1 MRNDVRGRG
10 VSMADGVKWI
20 KFMIGCTDGSSFKR
34 MRNAKIGGV
43 DYRDKL
49 EAIWFELLDFAGVC
63 NHGGAFIDD
72 REIPYSNIAD
82 IATQI
87 SRTEEELELCM
98 QFYINTGMVEIIDN
112 IYMLSNWSKY
122 QNNDYLTD
130 KREYDRIKQQEYR
143 ARQKAIVE
151 NQKQVQ
157 QLPTTFDEN
166 NEKNEDEEKNVK
178 NVNDLSMTNVKNSS
192 YSISISYIYNNIKE
206 MYIKCGYKTKLH
218 KTNTIKKLTTICN
231 NKDKKKRLHPLLVLM
246 SYGVYLAECR
256 DSHKESDYVKQSD
269 TFLTSMVYDYAEQ
282 VEGFEERVVQK
293 YGENWKKYRLVE

>member
-1 MRNDVRGRG
+1 
-10 VSMADGVKWI
+10 MADGVKWI

-49 EAIWFELLDFAGVC
+49 EAIWFELLDFAGMC

-166 NEKNEDEEKNVK
+166 NEKNDNEEKNVK

-206 MYIKCGYKTKLH
+206 MYIKCGYNTKLH

-246 SYGVYLAECR
+246 AYGVYLAECR
-256 DSHKESDYVKQSD
+256 DSHKEIEFVKQSD

-293 YGENWKKYRLVE
+293 YGENWKKYRLVD

>member
-1 MRNDVRGRG
+1 
-10 VSMADGVKWI
+10 MADGVKWI

-49 EAIWFELLDFAGVC
+49 EAIWFELLDFAGMC

-157 QLPTTFDEN
+157 QLPTTFAEN

-178 NVNDLSMTNVKNSS
+178 NVNDLSMTNVKNST

-206 MYIKCGYKTKLH
+206 MYIKCGYNKKLRKTD
-218 KTNTIKKLTTICN
+218 TIKKLKTICN

-246 SYGVYLAECR
+246 AYGVYLAECR
-256 DSHKESDYVKQSD
+256 DSHKETDFVKQSD

-293 YGENWKKYRLVE
+293 YGENWEKYRLVE

>member
-1 MRNDVRGRG
+1 
-10 VSMADGVKWI
+10 MADGVKWI

-49 EAIWFELLDFAGVC
+49 EAIWFELLDFAGMC

-143 ARQKAIVE
+143 ARQKAIIE
-151 NQKQVQ
+151 SQKQVQ
-157 QLPTTFDEN
+157 QLPTSFDEN
-166 NEKNEDEEKNVK
+166 NEKNENEEKNVK

-192 YSISISYIYNNIKE
+192 YSISISYIYNNIKD
-206 MYIKCGYKTKLH
+206 MYIKCGYKSKLH
-218 KTNTIKKLTTICN
+218 KTDTIKKLKTICN

-246 SYGVYLAECR
+246 AYGVYLAECR
-256 DSHKESDYVKQSD
+256 DSHKETDFVKQSD

-293 YGENWKKYRLVE
+293 YGENWEKYRLVE

>member
-1 MRNDVRGRG
+1 
-10 VSMADGVKWI
+10 MADGVKWI

-49 EAIWFELLDFAGVC
+49 EAIWFELLDFAGMC

-157 QLPTTFDEN
+157 QLPTSFDEN
-166 NEKNEDEEKNVK
+166 NEKNGDEEKNVK

-192 YSISISYIYNNIKE
+192 YSISISYIYNNIKD
-206 MYIKCGYKTKLH
+206 MYIKCGYKSKLH
-218 KTNTIKKLTTICN
+218 KTDTIKKLKTICN

-246 SYGVYLAECR
+246 AYGVYLAECR
-256 DSHKESDYVKQSD
+256 DSHKETNFVKQSD

-293 YGENWKKYRLVE
+293 YGENWGKYRLVE

>member
-1 MRNDVRGRG
+1 
-10 VSMADGVKWI
+10 MADGVKWI

-49 EAIWFELLDFAGVC
+49 EAIWFELLDFAGMC

-143 ARQKAIVE
+143 ARQKAIIE

-166 NEKNEDEEKNVK
+166 NEKKQPVMIHRAILGSFERFIGILLEHTAGELPFWLAHTQVAIIPIAESHNAYAKEIEAALLDLGADSKVFNKNETLNKRIRTAEKEHIPM
-178 NVNDLSMTNVKNSS
+178 L
-192 YSISISYIYNNIKE
+192 I
-206 MYIKCGYKTKLH
+206 
-218 KTNTIKKLTTICN
+218 
-231 NKDKKKRLHPLLVLM
+231 VL
-246 SYGVYLAECR
+246 GDAE
-256 DSHKESDYVKQSD
+256 
-269 TFLTSMVYDYAEQ
+269 
-282 VEGFEERVVQK
+282 VEGRKVAIRDRVKREQSEASLEQFYELIKSKINEVTF
-293 YGENWKKYRLVE
+293 

>member
-1 MRNDVRGRG
+1 
-10 VSMADGVKWI
+10 MADGVKWI

-49 EAIWFELLDFAGVC
+49 EAIWFELLDFAGMC

-143 ARQKAIVE
+143 ARQKAIIE

-206 MYIKCGYKTKLH
+206 MYIKCGYKSKLH
-218 KTNTIKKLTTICN
+218 KTDTIKKLKTICN

-246 SYGVYLAECR
+246 AYGVYLAECR
-256 DSHKESDYVKQSD
+256 DSHKETDFVKQSD

-293 YGENWKKYRLVE
+293 YGENWEKYRLVE

>member
-1 MRNDVRGRG
+1 
-10 VSMADGVKWI
+10 MADGVKWI

-49 EAIWFELLDFAGVC
+49 EAIWFELLDFAGMC

-166 NEKNEDEEKNVK
+166 NEKNENEEKNVK

-206 MYIKCGYKTKLH
+206 MYIKCGYKSKLH
-218 KTNTIKKLTTICN
+218 KTDTIKKLKTICN
-231 NKDKKKRLHPLLVLM
+231 NKDKAKRLHPLLVLM
-246 SYGVYLAECR
+246 AYGVYLAECR

-293 YGENWKKYRLVE
+293 YGENWQKYRLVE

>member
-1 MRNDVRGRG
+1 M
-10 VSMADGVKWI
+10 
-20 KFMIGCTDGSSFKR
+20 
-34 MRNAKIGGV
+34 
-43 DYRDKL
+43 
-49 EAIWFELLDFAGVC
+49 C

-143 ARQKAIVE
+143 ARQKAIIE

-157 QLPTTFDEN
+157 QLPTSFDEN
-166 NEKNEDEEKNVK
+166 NEKNENEEKNVK

-206 MYIKCGYKTKLH
+206 MYIKCGYKPKLH
-218 KTNTIKKLTTICN
+218 KTDTIKKLKTICN

-246 SYGVYLAECR
+246 AYGVYLAECR
-256 DSHKESDYVKQSD
+256 DSHKEIEFVKQSD

-293 YGENWKKYRLVE
+293 YGENWGKYRLVE

>member
-1 MRNDVRGRG
+1 
-10 VSMADGVKWI
+10 MADGVKWI

-49 EAIWFELLDFAGVC
+49 EAIWFELLDFAGMC

-151 NQKQVQ
+151 SQKQVQ
-157 QLPTTFDEN
+157 QLSSTFDEN
-166 NEKNEDEEKNVK
+166 NEKNENEEKNVK

-206 MYIKCGYKTKLH
+206 MYTKCGYKTKLH
-218 KTNTIKKLTTICN
+218 KTDTIKKLKTICN

-246 SYGVYLAECR
+246 AYGVYLAECR
-256 DSHKESDYVKQSD
+256 DSHKESDFVKQSD

-293 YGENWKKYRLVE
+293 YGENWQKYRLVE

>member
-1 MRNDVRGRG
+1 
-10 VSMADGVKWI
+10 MADGVKWI

-49 EAIWFELLDFAGVC
+49 EAIWFELLDFAGMC

-130 KREYDRIKQQEYR
+130 KREYDLIKQQEYR

-157 QLPTTFDEN
+157 QLPTSFDEN
-166 NEKNEDEEKNVK
+166 NEKNDNEEKNVK

-206 MYIKCGYKTKLH
+206 MYIKCGYNTKLH

-246 SYGVYLAECR
+246 AYGVYLAECR
-256 DSHKESDYVKQSD
+256 DSHKEIEFVKQSD

-293 YGENWKKYRLVE
+293 YGENWKKYRLVD

>member
-1 MRNDVRGRG
+1 
-10 VSMADGVKWI
+10 MADGVKWI

-49 EAIWFELLDFAGVC
+49 EAIWFELLDFAGMC

-143 ARQKAIVE
+143 ARQKAIIE

-157 QLPTTFDEN
+157 QLPTSFDEN
-166 NEKNEDEEKNVK
+166 NEKNENEEKNVK

-206 MYIKCGYKTKLH
+206 MYIKCGYNKKLRKTD
-218 KTNTIKKLTTICN
+218 TIKKLKTICN

-256 DSHKESDYVKQSD
+256 DSHKETDFVKQSD

-282 VEGFEERVVQK
+282 VEGFEERVMQK
-293 YGENWKKYRLVE
+293 YGENWEKYRLVE

>member
-1 MRNDVRGRG
+1 
-10 VSMADGVKWI
+10 MADGVKWI

-49 EAIWFELLDFAGVC
+49 EAIWFELLDFAGMC

-166 NEKNEDEEKNVK
+166 NEKNENEEKNVK

-218 KTNTIKKLTTICN
+218 KTDTIKKLKTICN

-246 SYGVYLAECR
+246 AYGVYLAECR
-256 DSHKESDYVKQSD
+256 DSRKETDFVKQSD

-293 YGENWKKYRLVE
+293 YGENWEKYRLVE

>member
-1 MRNDVRGRG
+1 
-10 VSMADGVKWI
+10 MADGVKWI

-49 EAIWFELLDFAGVC
+49 EAIWFELLDFAGMC

-143 ARQKAIVE
+143 ARQKAIIE

-157 QLPTTFDEN
+157 QLPTSFDEN
-166 NEKNEDEEKNVK
+166 NEKNENEEKNVK

-206 MYIKCGYKTKLH
+206 MYIKCGYNKKLRKTD
-218 KTNTIKKLTTICN
+218 TIKKLKTICN

-246 SYGVYLAECR
+246 AYGVYLAECR
-256 DSHKESDYVKQSD
+256 DSHKETDFVKQSD

-293 YGENWKKYRLVE
+293 YGENWEKYRLVE

>member
-1 MRNDVRGRG
+1 
-10 VSMADGVKWI
+10 MADGVKWI

-49 EAIWFELLDFAGVC
+49 EAIWFELLDFAGMC

-143 ARQKAIVE
+143 ARQKAIIE
-151 NQKQVQ
+151 SQKQVQ

-166 NEKNEDEEKNVK
+166 NEKNENEEKNVK

-192 YSISISYIYNNIKE
+192 YSISISYIYNNIKD
-206 MYIKCGYKTKLH
+206 MYIKCGYKSKLH
-218 KTNTIKKLTTICN
+218 KTDTTKKLKTICN

-246 SYGVYLAECR
+246 AYGVYLAECR
-256 DSHKESDYVKQSD
+256 DSHKETNFVKQSD

-293 YGENWKKYRLVE
+293 YGENWEKYRLVE

>member
-1 MRNDVRGRG
+1 
-10 VSMADGVKWI
+10 MADGVKWI

-49 EAIWFELLDFAGVC
+49 EAIWFELLDFAGMC

-143 ARQKAIVE
+143 ARQKAIIE
-151 NQKQVQ
+151 SQKQVQ
-157 QLPTTFDEN
+157 QLPTSFDEN
-166 NEKNEDEEKNVK
+166 NEKNDDEEKNVK

-206 MYIKCGYKTKLH
+206 MYIKCGYDKKLR

-246 SYGVYLAECR
+246 AYGVYLAECR
-256 DSHKESDYVKQSD
+256 DSHKETDFVKQSD

-293 YGENWKKYRLVE
+293 YGENWEKYRLVE

>member
-1 MRNDVRGRG
+1 
-10 VSMADGVKWI
+10 MADGVKWI

-49 EAIWFELLDFAGVC
+49 EAIWFELLDFAGMC

-157 QLPTTFDEN
+157 QLPTSFDEN
-166 NEKNEDEEKNVK
+166 NEKNENEEKNVK

-206 MYIKCGYKTKLH
+206 MYIKCGYKSKLH
-218 KTNTIKKLTTICN
+218 KTDTTKKLKTICN
-231 NKDKKKRLHPLLVLM
+231 NKDKAKRLHPLLVLM
-246 SYGVYLAECR
+246 AYGVYLAECR
-256 DSHKESDYVKQSD
+256 DSHKESEFVKQSD

-293 YGENWKKYRLVE
+293 YGENWKKYRLVD

>member
-1 MRNDVRGRG
+1 
-10 VSMADGVKWI
+10 MADGVKWI

-49 EAIWFELLDFAGVC
+49 EAIWFELLDFAGMC

-82 IATQI
+82 IATQS

-143 ARQKAIVE
+143 ARQKAIIE

-157 QLPTTFDEN
+157 QLPTSFDGN
-166 NEKNEDEEKNVK
+166 NEKNENEEKNVK

-206 MYIKCGYKTKLH
+206 MYIKCGYKKKLH
-218 KTNTIKKLTTICN
+218 KTDTIKKLKTICN

-246 SYGVYLAECR
+246 AYGVYLAECR
-256 DSHKESDYVKQSD
+256 DSHKETDFVKQSD

-293 YGENWKKYRLVE
+293 YGENWEKYRLVE

>member
-1 MRNDVRGRG
+1 
-10 VSMADGVKWI
+10 MADGVKWI

-49 EAIWFELLDFAGVC
+49 EAIWFELLDFAGMC

-157 QLPTTFDEN
+157 QLPTTFAEN

-206 MYIKCGYKTKLH
+206 MYNKCGYNTKLH

-246 SYGVYLAECR
+246 AYGVYLAECR
-256 DSHKESDYVKQSD
+256 DSHKEIEFVKQSD
-269 TFLTSMVYDYAEQ
+269 TFLTSMVYDYA
-282 VEGFEERVVQK
+282 
-293 YGENWKKYRLVE
+293 

>member
-1 MRNDVRGRG
+1 
-10 VSMADGVKWI
+10 MADGVKWI

-49 EAIWFELLDFAGVC
+49 EAIWFELLDFAGMC

-143 ARQKAIVE
+143 ARQKAIIE
-151 NQKQVQ
+151 SQKQVQ

-166 NEKNEDEEKNVK
+166 NEKNENEEKNVK

-206 MYIKCGYKTKLH
+206 MYIKCGYKKKLH
-218 KTNTIKKLTTICN
+218 KTDTIKKLKTICN

-246 SYGVYLAECR
+246 AYGVYLAECR
-256 DSHKESDYVKQSD
+256 DSHKETDFVKQSD

-293 YGENWKKYRLVE
+293 YGENWEKYRLVE

>member
-1 MRNDVRGRG
+1 
-10 VSMADGVKWI
+10 MADGVKWI

-49 EAIWFELLDFAGVC
+49 EAIWFELLDFAGMC

-143 ARQKAIVE
+143 ARQKAIIE
-151 NQKQVQ
+151 SQKQVQ
-157 QLPTTFDEN
+157 QLPTSFDEN
-166 NEKNEDEEKNVK
+166 NEKNENEEKNVK

-206 MYIKCGYKTKLH
+206 MYIKCGYNKKLRKTD
-218 KTNTIKKLTTICN
+218 TIKKLKTICN

-246 SYGVYLAECR
+246 AYGVYLAECR
-256 DSHKESDYVKQSD
+256 DSHKETDFVKQSD

-293 YGENWKKYRLVE
+293 YGENWEKYRLVE

>member
-1 MRNDVRGRG
+1 
-10 VSMADGVKWI
+10 MADGVKWI

-49 EAIWFELLDFAGVC
+49 EAIWFELLDFAGMC

-143 ARQKAIVE
+143 ARQKAIIE
-151 NQKQVQ
+151 SQKQVQ
-157 QLPTTFDEN
+157 QLPTSFDEN
-166 NEKNEDEEKNVK
+166 NEKNENEEKNVK

-218 KTNTIKKLTTICN
+218 KTDTIKKLKTICN

-246 SYGVYLAECR
+246 AYGVYLAECR
-256 DSHKESDYVKQSD
+256 DSHKETDFVKQSD

-293 YGENWKKYRLVE
+293 YGENWEKYRLVE

>member
-1 MRNDVRGRG
+1 
-10 VSMADGVKWI
+10 MADGVKWI

-49 EAIWFELLDFAGVC
+49 EAIWFELLDFAGMC

-143 ARQKAIVE
+143 ARQKAIIE
-151 NQKQVQ
+151 SQKQVQ
-157 QLPTTFDEN
+157 QLPTSFDEN
-166 NEKNEDEEKNVK
+166 NEKNESEEKNVK

-206 MYIKCGYKTKLH
+206 MYIKCGYGKKLRKTD
-218 KTNTIKKLTTICN
+218 TIKKLKTICN

-246 SYGVYLAECR
+246 AYGVYLAECR
-256 DSHKESDYVKQSD
+256 DSHKERDFVKQSD

-293 YGENWKKYRLVE
+293 YGENWEKYRLVE

>member
-1 MRNDVRGRG
+1 
-10 VSMADGVKWI
+10 MADGVKWI

-166 NEKNEDEEKNVK
+166 NDKNENEEKNVK

-246 SYGVYLAECR
+246 AYGVYLAECR
-256 DSHKESDYVKQSD
+256 DSHKEIEFVKQSD

-293 YGENWKKYRLVE
+293 YGENWEKYRLVE

>member
-1 MRNDVRGRG
+1 
-10 VSMADGVKWI
+10 MADGVKWI

-49 EAIWFELLDFAGVC
+49 EAIWFELLDFAGMC

-143 ARQKAIVE
+143 ARQKAIIE

-206 MYIKCGYKTKLH
+206 MYIKCGYKSKLH
-218 KTNTIKKLTTICN
+218 KTETTKKLKTICN

-246 SYGVYLAECR
+246 AYGVYLAECR
-256 DSHKESDYVKQSD
+256 DSHKETDFVKQSD

-293 YGENWKKYRLVE
+293 YGENWGKYRLVE

>member
-1 MRNDVRGRG
+1 
-10 VSMADGVKWI
+10 MADGVKWI

-49 EAIWFELLDFAGVC
+49 EAIWFELLDFAGMC

-166 NEKNEDEEKNVK
+166 NEKNENEEKNVK

-206 MYIKCGYKTKLH
+206 MYIKCGYKSKLH

-246 SYGVYLAECR
+246 AYGVYLAECR
-256 DSHKESDYVKQSD
+256 DSHKETDFVKQSD

-293 YGENWKKYRLVE
+293 YGENWEKYRLVE

>member
-1 MRNDVRGRG
+1 
-10 VSMADGVKWI
+10 MADGVKWI

-49 EAIWFELLDFAGVC
+49 EAIWFELLDFAGMC

-143 ARQKAIVE
+143 ARQKAIIE

-157 QLPTTFDEN
+157 QLPTSFDEN
-166 NEKNEDEEKNVK
+166 NEKNENEEKNVK

-206 MYIKCGYKTKLH
+206 MYIKCGYNKKLRKTD
-218 KTNTIKKLTTICN
+218 TIKKLKTICN

-246 SYGVYLAECR
+246 AYGVYLAECR
-256 DSHKESDYVKQSD
+256 DSHKETNFVKQSD

-293 YGENWKKYRLVE
+293 YGENWEKYRLVE

>member
-1 MRNDVRGRG
+1 
-10 VSMADGVKWI
+10 MADGVKWI

-49 EAIWFELLDFAGVC
+49 EAIWFELLDFAGMC

-143 ARQKAIVE
+143 ARQKAIIE

-206 MYIKCGYKTKLH
+206 MYIKCGYKKKLH
-218 KTNTIKKLTTICN
+218 KTDTIKKLKTICN

-246 SYGVYLAECR
+246 AYGVYLAECR
-256 DSHKESDYVKQSD
+256 DSHKETDFVKQSD

-293 YGENWKKYRLVE
+293 YGENWEKYRLVE

>member
-1 MRNDVRGRG
+1 
-10 VSMADGVKWI
+10 MADGVKWI

-49 EAIWFELLDFAGVC
+49 EAIWFELLDFAGMC

-143 ARQKAIVE
+143 ARQKAIIE

-157 QLPTTFDEN
+157 QLPTSFDEN
-166 NEKNEDEEKNVK
+166 NEKNENEEKNVK

-206 MYIKCGYKTKLH
+206 MYIKCGYGKKLRKTD
-218 KTNTIKKLTTICN
+218 TIKKLKTICN

-246 SYGVYLAECR
+246 AYGVYLAECR
-256 DSHKESDYVKQSD
+256 DSHKETNFVKQSD

-293 YGENWKKYRLVE
+293 YGENWEKYRLVE

>member
-1 MRNDVRGRG
+1 
-10 VSMADGVKWI
+10 MADGVKWI

-49 EAIWFELLDFAGVC
+49 EAIWFELLDFAGMC

-151 NQKQVQ
+151 SQKQVQ
-157 QLPTTFDEN
+157 QLPTSFDEN
-166 NEKNEDEEKNVK
+166 NEKNENEEKNVK

-206 MYIKCGYKTKLH
+206 MYNKCGYNTKLH

-246 SYGVYLAECR
+246 AYGVYLAECR
-256 DSHKESDYVKQSD
+256 DSHKEIEFVKQSD

-293 YGENWKKYRLVE
+293 YGENWEKYRLVE

>member
-1 MRNDVRGRG
+1 
-10 VSMADGVKWI
+10 MADGVKWI

-49 EAIWFELLDFAGVC
+49 EAIWFELLDFAGMC

-157 QLPTTFDEN
+157 QLPTSFDEN
-166 NEKNEDEEKNVK
+166 NEKNENEEKNVK

-192 YSISISYIYNNIKE
+192 YSISISYIYNNIKD
-206 MYIKCGYKTKLH
+206 MYIKCGYKSKLH

-246 SYGVYLAECR
+246 AYGVYLAECR
-256 DSHKESDYVKQSD
+256 DSHKETNFVKQSD

-293 YGENWKKYRLVE
+293 YGENWEKYRLVE

>member
-1 MRNDVRGRG
+1 
-10 VSMADGVKWI
+10 MADGVKWI

-49 EAIWFELLDFAGVC
+49 EAIWFELLDFAGMC

-143 ARQKAIVE
+143 ARQKAIIE
-151 NQKQVQ
+151 SQKQVQ
-157 QLPTTFDEN
+157 QPPTTFDEN
-166 NEKNEDEEKNVK
+166 NEKNENEEKNVK

-206 MYIKCGYKTKLH
+206 MYIKCGYKSKLH
-218 KTNTIKKLTTICN
+218 KTDTIKKLKTICN
-231 NKDKKKRLHPLLVLM
+231 NKDKAKRLHPLLVLM
-246 SYGVYLAECR
+246 AYGVYLAECR
-256 DSHKESDYVKQSD
+256 DSHKETNFVKQSD

-293 YGENWKKYRLVE
+293 YGENWNKYRLVE

>member
-1 MRNDVRGRG
+1 
-10 VSMADGVKWI
+10 MADGVKWI

-49 EAIWFELLDFAGVC
+49 EAIWFELLDFAGMC

-166 NEKNEDEEKNVK
+166 NEKNENEEKNVK

-206 MYIKCGYKTKLH
+206 MYIKCGYKSKLH
-218 KTNTIKKLTTICN
+218 KTDTIKKLKTICN

-246 SYGVYLAECR
+246 AYGVYLAECR
-256 DSHKESDYVKQSD
+256 DSHKESDFVKQSD

-293 YGENWKKYRLVE
+293 YGENWEKYRLVE

>member
-1 MRNDVRGRG
+1 
-10 VSMADGVKWI
+10 MADGVKWI

-49 EAIWFELLDFAGVC
+49 EAIWFELLDFAGMC

-143 ARQKAIVE
+143 ARQKAIIE
-151 NQKQVQ
+151 SQKQVQ

-166 NEKNEDEEKNVK
+166 NEKNENEEKNVK

-192 YSISISYIYNNIKE
+192 YSISISYIYSKILD
-206 MYIKCGYKTKLH
+206 MYKRCGYEKKAKNH

-246 SYGVYLAECR
+246 AYGVYLAECR
-256 DSHKESDYVKQSD
+256 DSHKEIEFVKQSD

-293 YGENWKKYRLVE
+293 YGENWEKYRLVE

>member
-1 MRNDVRGRG
+1 
-10 VSMADGVKWI
+10 MADGVKWI

-49 EAIWFELLDFAGVC
+49 EAIWFELLDFAGMC

-143 ARQKAIVE
+143 ARQKAIIE

-157 QLPTTFDEN
+157 QLPTSFDEN

-206 MYIKCGYKTKLH
+206 MYIKCGYKKKLH
-218 KTNTIKKLTTICN
+218 KTDTIKKLKTICN

-246 SYGVYLAECR
+246 AYGVYLAECR
-256 DSHKESDYVKQSD
+256 DSHKETDFVKQSD

-293 YGENWKKYRLVE
+293 YGENWEKYRLVE

>member
-1 MRNDVRGRG
+1 
-10 VSMADGVKWI
+10 MADGVKWI

-49 EAIWFELLDFAGVC
+49 EAIWFELLDFAGMC

-143 ARQKAIVE
+143 ARQKAIIE
-151 NQKQVQ
+151 SQKQVQ
-157 QLPTTFDEN
+157 QLPTSFDEN
-166 NEKNEDEEKNVK
+166 NDKNENEEKNVK

-206 MYIKCGYKTKLH
+206 MYIKCGYNKKLRKTD
-218 KTNTIKKLTTICN
+218 TIKKLTTICN

-246 SYGVYLAECR
+246 AYGVYLAECR
-256 DSHKESDYVKQSD
+256 DSHKETDFVKQSD

-293 YGENWKKYRLVE
+293 YGENWEKYRLVE